1 MALFLQQIVV
11 VDSLEVFEIFRLS
24 VAMALTRWLVQFI
37 GAFRIR
43 SGMPFE
49 MPFASLPHCGV
60 ILHVVGIGC

>member
-1 MALFLQQIVV
+1 MVLVYTGCMALVH
-11 VDSLEVFEIFRLS
+11 
-24 VAMALTRWLVQFI
+24 FI